1 MLKHITDLIA
11 GKGINIENM
20 LNKSRG
26 DYAYTMLDLGGK
38 IDPAVEK
45 EIEAIDGVIK
55 VTIL

>member
-1 MLKHITDLIA
+1 MHTQCWIW
-11 GKGINIENM
+11 
-20 LNKSRG
+20 
-26 DYAYTMLDLGGK
+26 GGK